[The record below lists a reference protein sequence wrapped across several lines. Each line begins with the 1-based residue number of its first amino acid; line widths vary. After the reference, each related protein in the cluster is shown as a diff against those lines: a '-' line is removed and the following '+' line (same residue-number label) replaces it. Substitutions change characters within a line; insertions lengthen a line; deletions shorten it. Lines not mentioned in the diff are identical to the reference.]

1 MIGAEMNRADFL
13 KLIGSQQGTS
23 DYIPVAMLL
32 KNGYGV
38 AGYFNTPVNEDFS
51 STCVLVNARLI
62 DLSHSVSERRAI
74 HNFGD
79 FLQEISTRLLQQDD
93 VAEEAELDANGLL
106 GKSVPLSAVSFEE
119 IAVVYP
125 VSRIS
130 ALMRKVEED
139 QHRIPTFLDFDNRSV
154 IVKLLKTKIW

>member
-1 MIGAEMNRADFL
+1 MNRADFL
-13 KLIGSQQGTS
+13 KLIGSQPGCT
-23 DYIPVAMLL
+23 DYIPVAVLL

-38 AGYFNTPVNEDFS
+38 AGYFNTPVNEDFAG
-51 STCVLVNARLI
+51 TCVLVNARLI
-62 DLSHSVSERRAI
+62 DLSQSVSERRAI

-79 FLQEISTRLLQQDD
+79 FLQEISTRLVQQDD
-93 VAEEAELDANGLL
+93 VAEEAELDSTELL
-106 GKSVPLSAVSFEE
+106 GKSVPLSAISFEE

-139 QHRIPTFLDFDNRSV
+139 QDRIPTFLDFENRSV

>member
-1 MIGAEMNRADFL
+1 MIRADFL
-13 KLIGSQQGTS
+13 KLIGSQPAAT

-32 KNGYGV
+32 RNGYGV
-38 AGYFNTPVNEDFS
+38 AGYFNTPVNEDFVG
-51 STCVLVNARLI
+51 TCVLVNARLI
-62 DLSHSVSERRAI
+62 DLSQSVADRRAI

-93 VAEEAELDANGLL
+93 VVEEAELDSTGLL
-106 GKSVPLSAVSFEE
+106 GKSVPLSAIPFDE

-139 QHRIPTFLDFDNRSV
+139 QNRIPTFLDFENRSV